1 MNDSGKKNKNL
12 LARRFRNRSTLL
24 IVFILLSM
32 AIASMILVYNIADSA
47 SRDYVRFYTMENV
60 DVLSAHLSG
69 EILLVQHAAASPE
82 IAEWFADEGNQAKK
96 LAAYR
101 RMMHFANMQK
111 LQGLYFAIS
120 GSKNEYSIVKNAP
133 FEDFVPYHVLTE
145 ESAHDRWFFDA
156 LDSRF
161 EYILKLDTVKS
172 LEDVYIWIDHK
183 VRKDGEVVGVF
194 SAGIPFDIV
203 FTDLFGE
210 YDTQNVLGFVIDDKG
225 LIQMDSSMPNA
236 ESLLSSLAV
245 YDASD
250 MRHISDVEPN
260 PVFISAINTY
270 LNDHTIYYGSRVK
283 PEVYK
288 LSNAN
293 YQYLSVSPV
302 PNTNWL
308 AVTLYNS
315 NALLNIFNFLPPIIV
330 VLFAFVVYIMGS
342 SVLIQK
348 LVFDPLSLLSVSVSE
363 SEHNSDNIYGITR
376 DDEIGAL
383 ARETRESWQRLGENS
398 AKLLATMKD
407 RERKAQVL
415 HAINNMATTL
425 FGVEDDAAFAAAMP
439 SGLKLL
445 ADCMDLDRVYIW
457 RNYEKDGRLCY
468 KLMYDWLHENLQCDS
483 PVRSGKDLCYE
494 NDAPLWLEMF
504 MRNEY
509 VCGQVSKMKGA
520 EADLMTSNGV
530 KMILSI
536 PVHLHGQF
544 WGFVSFDN
552 CHNEVPLSLDDI
564 DILHSGA
571 LIISSAINRNLQTT
585 AKKKMMDQIQHR
597 DLLLQTVNQAASIL
611 FNSDVSKFEES
622 LYISMRM
629 MAKAVDADR
638 AYIWKNNSYE
648 GELCAT
654 QLYEWTENSTFK
666 LNSDFTSN
674 ISYREFMPQWLE
686 NLSKGEWISGM
697 TRNMTPVTKKFLEDT
712 QVLSVFMSPIF
723 LQDDFWGFVGFDD
736 CHCERDFSDNEMGIL
751 HSGCLLMGNAFLRHS
766 MTINLRDAA
775 EEAKEANRSKS
786 VFLASMS
793 HEIRTPMNS
802 IVGFSELALDGD
814 NPPKTR
820 DYLLKI
826 IKNSEWLL
834 QIINDI
840 LDISKIESGKMELEN
855 IQFDLHELFA
865 SCRTV
870 IMPKAI
876 EKGLSMHFYAEP
888 SVGKKLHGDPTRLRQ
903 ALVNLLSNA
912 VKFTNSGMIK
922 MQAAVKEVKAH
933 SVTMFFEIK
942 DSGIGIT
949 KDQLEKIFDPFVQAE
964 SGTTRM
970 FGGSG
975 LGLPITKNIIEMMGG
990 ELKVDSA
997 PGVGSKF
1004 CFELTFDATDSEGE
1018 ESKTERVVFDDIEK
1032 PTFEGEILLCEDNA
1046 MNQQVICEH
1055 LARIGFKTEIAQNGQ
1070 IGVEMVKSKISR
1082 SAKQYDLIFMDIH
1095 MPVMDGLEAAAKIFE
1110 YDATI
1115 PIVALTAN
1123 IMSNDREVY
1132 ASRGMSDCIGKPFT
1146 SQVLWRCLLKY
1157 FKPVNWQKENA
1168 TQREI
1173 AENELH
1179 QKMINNF
1186 VKDNNNKF
1194 DEIKSALDS
1203 NDIKLAH
1210 RLVHTLK
1217 SNAAQLNKTLL
1228 QKAAKD
1234 AEDRLK
1240 DGENKMTANQLE
1252 TLEIELKAAISQL
1265 VPLVKEIERHIATE
1279 LKDKDAAL
1287 KIIGELEVMLENR
1300 DIESLS
1306 FINDL
1311 QSIPGSVELINQ
1323 IENFDFKN
1331 AVVTLGKLKESIL

>member
-1 MNDSGKKNKNL
+1 
-12 LARRFRNRSTLL
+12 
-24 IVFILLSM
+24 
-32 AIASMILVYNIADSA
+32 
-47 SRDYVRFYTMENV
+47 
-60 DVLSAHLSG
+60 
-69 EILLVQHAAASPE
+69 
-82 IAEWFADEGNQAKK
+82 
-96 LAAYR
+96 
-101 RMMHFANMQK
+101 
-111 LQGLYFAIS
+111 
-120 GSKNEYSIVKNAP
+120 
-133 FEDFVPYHVLTE
+133 
-145 ESAHDRWFFDA
+145 
-156 LDSRF
+156 
-161 EYILKLDTVKS
+161 
-172 LEDVYIWIDHK
+172 
-183 VRKDGEVVGVF
+183 
-194 SAGIPFDIV
+194 
-203 FTDLFGE
+203 
-210 YDTQNVLGFVIDDKG
+210 
-225 LIQMDSSMPNA
+225 
-236 ESLLSSLAV
+236 
-245 YDASD
+245 
-250 MRHISDVEPN
+250 
-260 PVFISAINTY
+260 
-270 LNDHTIYYGSRVK
+270 
-283 PEVYK
+283 
-288 LSNAN
+288 
-293 YQYLSVSPV
+293 
-302 PNTNWL
+302 
-308 AVTLYNS
+308 
-315 NALLNIFNFLPPIIV
+315 
-330 VLFAFVVYIMGS
+330 
-342 SVLIQK
+342 
-348 LVFDPLSLLSVSVSE
+348 
-363 SEHNSDNIYGITR
+363 
-376 DDEIGAL
+376 
-383 ARETRESWQRLGENS
+383 
-398 AKLLATMKD
+398 
-407 RERKAQVL
+407 
-415 HAINNMATTL
+415 
-425 FGVEDDAAFAAAMP
+425 
-439 SGLKLL
+439 
-445 ADCMDLDRVYIW
+445 
-457 RNYEKDGRLCY
+457 
-468 KLMYDWLHENLQCDS
+468 
-483 PVRSGKDLCYE
+483 
-494 NDAPLWLEMF
+494 
-504 MRNEY
+504 
-509 VCGQVSKMKGA
+509 
-520 EADLMTSNGV
+520 
-530 KMILSI
+530 
-536 PVHLHGQF
+536 
-544 WGFVSFDN
+544 
-552 CHNEVPLSLDDI
+552 
-564 DILHSGA
+564 
-571 LIISSAINRNLQTT
+571 
-585 AKKKMMDQIQHR
+585 
-597 DLLLQTVNQAASIL
+597 
-611 FNSDVSKFEES
+611 
-622 LYISMRM
+622 
-629 MAKAVDADR
+629 
-638 AYIWKNNSYE
+638 
-648 GELCAT
+648 
-654 QLYEWTENSTFK
+654 
-666 LNSDFTSN
+666 
-674 ISYREFMPQWLE
+674 
-686 NLSKGEWISGM
+686 
-697 TRNMTPVTKKFLEDT
+697 
-712 QVLSVFMSPIF
+712 
-723 LQDDFWGFVGFDD
+723 
-736 CHCERDFSDNEMGIL
+736 
-751 HSGCLLMGNAFLRHS
+751 
-766 MTINLRDAA
+766 
-775 EEAKEANRSKS
+775 
-786 VFLASMS
+786 
-793 HEIRTPMNS
+793 
-802 IVGFSELALDGD
+802 
-814 NPPKTR
+814 
-820 DYLLKI
+820 
-826 IKNSEWLL
+826 
-834 QIINDI
+834 
-840 LDISKIESGKMELEN
+840 
-855 IQFDLHELFA
+855 FDLHELFA